1 MSAPFGVHTNAI
13 DVLEKESL
21 LEAYTDLHRLWEDI
35 FSRLIYTRRGI
46 PDDRVAATIHK
57 YLEMKKDKKVYDAL
71 EKAANAM
78 PTLLEPPKTLE
89 LPESSCDSNDKSV
102 GDAVNT
108 AKTASILLDQVI
120 RAIYLA
126 FPYLLHKFD
135 GDDDKS
141 PLSILKA
148 AIEKGVDSGVKQQ
161 LGLTIPIRIMSP
173 SLLGTA
179 SFAPTCL
186 SSSSIDVLENVLS
199 VSIDLG
205 NGKKIS
211 RRFSLLQYHTLLN
224 LHRDSDEVMAVLKA
238 HSTPDVLLKDLE
250 DLQNGAL
257 GLCFAVHPTVAYILQ
272 LKTIIAKCDDESRG
286 DAANLSY
293 LVLSERFY
301 FFFCYPGQTLFYYF
315 ATSCSFRFVL
325 LFCLKSAVL
334 SLSTH
339 YRMYSIESSTCIA
352 QGYWSI
358 EK

>member
-1 MSAPFGVHTNAI
+1 MSAPFGVHTNAT

-57 YLEMKKDKKVYDAL
+57 YLEMKKDKKVYDAI

-78 PTLLEPPKTLE
+78 PTLLEPPKALE
-89 LPESSCDSNDKSV
+89 LPEASYDSNDKSI

-108 AKTASILLDQVI
+108 AKTAAILLDQVI

-126 FPYLLHKFD
+126 FPYLLHKAD

-141 PLSILKA
+141 PLTILKA
-148 AIEKGVDSGVKQQ
+148 TVEKGVDSGVKKL

-179 SFAPTCL
+179 AFAPTCL

-199 VSIDLG
+199 ASIDLG
-205 NGKKIS
+205 NGKNIS
-211 RRFSLLQYHTLLN
+211 RKFSLLQYHTLLN
-224 LHRDSDEVMAVLKA
+224 LYRDSDEVMAILTM
-238 HSTPDVLLKDLE
+238 HSTPEVILKDLE

-257 GLCFAVHPTVAYILQ
+257 GLCFAVHPTIAYVLQ
-272 LKTIIAKCDDESRG
+272 LKTVIAKCEDESRG
-286 DAANLSY
+286 NTLHLSS
-293 LVLSERFY
+293 LHRNQILPFCFNNSVQN
-301 FFFCYPGQTLFYYF
+301 FFCCFATLFLF
-315 ATSCSFRFVL
+315 KFGVFVTPG
-325 LFCLKSAVL
+325 KS
-334 SLSTH
+334 
-339 YRMYSIESSTCIA
+339 
-352 QGYWSI
+352 
-358 EK
+358 